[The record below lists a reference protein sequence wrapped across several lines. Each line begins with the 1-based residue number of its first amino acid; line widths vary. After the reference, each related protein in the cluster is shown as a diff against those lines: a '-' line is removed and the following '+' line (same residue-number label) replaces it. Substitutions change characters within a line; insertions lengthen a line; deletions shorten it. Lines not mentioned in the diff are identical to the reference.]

1 MQSVRSLASINLYA
15 EYKEYSCSLTM
26 QLWLSKPNSV

>member
-1 MQSVRSLASINLYA
+1 MQSVHSLASINLYA
-15 EYKEYSCSLTM
+15 EQKEGRCSLTM